1 MSSFPLSSF
10 LSYRRD
16 LVPRGFAPLAGPYHR
31 TSYEDVR
38 WPTLP
43 GPCSLSRSSSCRF
56 LRSDRT
62 SMMPCITVA
71 PRLRSA
77 AFVSSHSS
85 VRFAPCR
92 VQLLCARDP
101 SFLGNPTYSSS
112 GCSILRCCRAGW
124 SRSRRV
130 LRHCCLGKLR
140 FRRGSLEFAFADDSL
155 TRPPRVVFFRTPS
168 LAFTARCSPE
178 AGKPASRGYHRDRF
192 LTVSYRMTR
201 AHQVVSGGYPDVPSV
216 GEPDGHPSSLRSS
229 WPINGESSLSGAE
242 VLARS
247 CRSGG
252 IAFHRSSP

>member
-1 MSSFPLSSF
+1 LLRWRVRTIEYRFQYSLAYPPWALFPFEVIFKSF
-10 LSYRRD
+10 LSVRPSFDDALHHRHSTFAYRRIR
-16 LVPRGFAPLAGPYHR
+16 VHPIF
-31 TSYEDVR
+31 
-38 WPTLP
+38 
-43 GPCSLSRSSSCRF
+43 
-56 LRSDRT
+56 
-62 SMMPCITVA
+62 
-71 PRLRSA
+71 
-77 AFVSSHSS
+77 S

-229 WPINGESSLSGAE
+229 WPMDGESSLSGAE
-242 VLARS
+242 VFARV